1 MYINVKRLTMEEEK
15 QRIKITIAE
24 RQYPLTIHPSEEE
37 SMRIA
42 VGKIK
47 ERVEFYKS
55 RFKDRDIQDALS
67 MSVLHFAVRM
77 VKLEQNREFDE
88 LLDDLKVLDKQ
99 LDEYILHIGKN

>member
-1 MYINVKRLTMEEEK
+1 MEEK
-15 QRIKITIAE
+15 QRIKVTIAE

-42 VGKIK
+42 VARIR
-47 ERVEFYKS
+47 EMVEFYKS
-55 RFKDRDIQDALS
+55 KFKDRDVQDALS